1 MPNPDAAAP
10 ARNPFFPDVTQ
21 PLRFPRDLLR
31 VLYWAYFRPFT
42 LARYLEQRDVSLE
55 SSLWMLWRHRREY
68 PELRDL
74 VYLTLF
80 HILVTPWLALPLAG
94 LRAWL
99 GVPVNW
105 DGVLR
110 GVLGGVLTGVLT
122 GMLVGVL
129 GGVLGGGLMGVL
141 WGRLWGV
148 LFSGLVGV
156 LWGVLEG
163 VLWGGLLG
171 VLWGGLVGVL
181 WGVSEGMLV
190 GLASVLAALVGTLRL
205 HDWVLF
211 FLPLQAWFW
220 AWVDRQGRRLA
231 WSPPFW
237 HEVIVLPLPGVEA
250 HVYRAARHD
259 RALGRHAIAYLA
271 AYRYPWARKVARR
284 VALRLFLDDMAQAR
298 TLDALAA
305 LAQTVE
311 SRLATGDEREALGEL
326 FERVTFLASK
336 VRAGLESGALI
347 NRVTRWDEALQAA
360 RTWHDALML
369 HGHPLATA
377 LIPILEN
384 WIALLEAALEQAR
397 KQDFIFNPYVP
408 ATPLATGSATF
419 KGRRDVMQ
427 RLEAEFAAFQTQRPA
442 LLLFG
447 GRRMGKTSLLKQLP
461 VRLGAEV
468 VPLVLDLQGL
478 GTVESSAAFWG
489 RLVAEARK
497 VARDARGMS
506 FPAVDEAALARD
518 PFDTFLRWL
527 DAVERAAPQHYF
539 LLALD
544 EYESLETAIREGRL
558 DLRVLDVFRH
568 ILQHRSRWLVLFS
581 GVYTF
586 EDLPVHWSDKFIN
599 VRRLLVG
606 PLEEDAAREL
616 IVRPVLDFEQ
626 QVHYP
631 PEAVE
636 RLLYETGRQPNW
648 LQAALHELIQRLNR
662 ERRREVTLDDV
673 AWALDQV
680 PRRLG
685 GDFRHLWETALP
697 FPARARAP
705 EVLAGYQRILVTIAE
720 APGIS
725 AAALR
730 QRLPQAAQGL
740 VTRTLR
746 FFTARQMLL
755 RDRAGGYRWAFPLL
769 ARWLREQATEMG
781 MMD

>member
-10 ARNPFFPDVTQ
+10 ARNPFSPDVTQ

-42 LARYLEQRDVSLE
+42 LARYLEQRGVSLV
-55 SSLWMLWRHRREY
+55 SSLWTLWRHRREY

-80 HILVTPWLALPLAG
+80 HMLVTPWSVLLLAG
-94 LRAWL
+94 VLAWL
-99 GVPVNW
+99 GSPVSW
-105 DGVLR
+105 AVALIGGV
-110 GVLGGVLTGVLT
+110 GSVFIGMLGGALG
-122 GMLVGVL
+122 GMLVG
-129 GGVLGGGLMGVL
+129 M
-141 WGRLWGV
+141 LWGV
-148 LFSGLVGV
+148 LVGVLVSV
-156 LWGVLEG
+156 LWGVLMSVLIG
-163 VLWGGLLG
+163 VLAGALGDVLVSMLGSVLVGLWWG
-171 VLWGGLVGVL
+171 VLVSMLVGVPWGVLVGVL
-181 WGVSEGMLV
+181 VGVLMDVLE
-190 GLASVLAALVGTLRL
+190 SVLWGMAAILGGIVGALRL
-205 HDWVLF
+205 HDWVLLL
-211 FLPLQAWFW
+211 LPLQAWFW
-220 AWVDRQGRRLA
+220 AQVDRQGRRLA

-284 VALRLFLDDMAQAR
+284 IALRLFLDDMAQAR

-311 SRLATGDEREALGEL
+311 PRLATGDEREALGEL
-326 FERVTFLASK
+326 FERVAFLASK
-336 VRAGLESGALI
+336 VRAGLESDALI
-347 NRVTRWDEALQAA
+347 NRIARWDEALQAA

-497 VARDARGMS
+497 VAREARGMS

-616 IVRPVLDFEQ
+616 IVRPVPDFEQ

-636 RLLYETGRQPNW
+636 QLL
-648 LQAALHELIQRLNR
+648 
-662 ERRREVTLDDV
+662 
-673 AWALDQV
+673 
-680 PRRLG
+680 
-685 GDFRHLWETALP
+685 
-697 FPARARAP
+697 
-705 EVLAGYQRILVTIAE
+705 
-720 APGIS
+720 
-725 AAALR
+725 
-730 QRLPQAAQGL
+730 
-740 VTRTLR
+740 
-746 FFTARQMLL
+746 
-755 RDRAGGYRWAFPLL
+755 
-769 ARWLREQATEMG
+769 
-781 MMD
+781 